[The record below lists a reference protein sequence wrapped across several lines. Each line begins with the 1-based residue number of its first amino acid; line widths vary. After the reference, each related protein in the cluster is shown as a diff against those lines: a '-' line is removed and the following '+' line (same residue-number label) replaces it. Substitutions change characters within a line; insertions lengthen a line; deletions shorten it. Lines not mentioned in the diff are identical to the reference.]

1 MAKKPQHVDPDRLR
15 RNLLRLAQEIV
26 RLEKD
31 GELLHAAPVLI
42 KMMGNLRSQLFEWE
56 VRCTGR
62 LLPRGEPPEVL
73 EAQRIV
79 EEAARRLEDKEDE
92 EWWRR
97 MQSDPDEGEE

>member
-1 MAKKPQHVDPDRLR
+1 MANKPQQVDPERLR
-15 RNLLRLAQEIV
+15 RSLLRLAQEII

-42 KMMGNLRSQLFEWE
+42 RMMGNLRSQLFEWE

-62 LLPRGEPPEVL
+62 LLPRGEPPEIL

-79 EEAARRLEDKEDE
+79 EEAARRLEQEDDE
-92 EWWRR
+92 DWWRR
-97 MQSDPDEGEE
+97 MQNDPDEDED